1 MPISCSRDRRSGQ
14 VSSGGLPTLPNRFD
28 MAVIAA
34 TALALAAWVAGPAN
48 AIAAGLLIAAGALQ
62 FVRLVRWAG
71 MKALSDPLVF
81 VLHLSY
87 AWLPTGFVLLG
98 RSEEHTS
105 ELQSLMRISYAVFC
119 LK

>member
-1 MPISCSRDRRSGQ
+1 
-14 VSSGGLPTLPNRFD
+14 

-98 RSEEHTS
+98 CTMLHPLLPVSSAVQDRTS
-105 ELQSLMRISYAVFC
+105 VVKGKGGSVRVDQGGRRNI
-119 LK
+119 KKKK

>member
-1 MPISCSRDRRSGQ
+1 
-14 VSSGGLPTLPNRFD
+14 

-98 RSEEHTS
+98 CTMLHPLLTVSSAVHALGAGAMAAMT
-105 ELQSLMRISYAVFC
+105 LAVRIGRASCRERVV
-119 LK
+119 K